1 MGGIPDFC
9 YPLLVEF
16 WCCHLW
22 TRPLP
27 LAFDLLICGSVLK
40 KWPLET
46 QVAQIMNLLSL
57 HFAGL
62 AAGLRMSQGGATVQK
77 RRDRSDELGDCR
89 GTKETGMLRRGVCD
103 FWICDLS
110 FRISRRYCGRNRA
123 LEATGQI
130 RQAFSL
136 WADERRLR

>member
-1 MGGIPDFC
+1 MGGIQDFC
-9 YPLLVEF
+9 YSLLVEF

-77 RRDRSDELGDCR
+77 RRDRSEALGDCR
-89 GTKETGMLRRGVCD
+89 GTKETGMLRREFVTSGSAIFPSGYLAV
-103 FWICDLS
+103 FAAGTVL
-110 FRISRRYCGRNRA
+110 
-123 LEATGQI
+123 
-130 RQAFSL
+130 
-136 WADERRLR
+136 LR